1 MDNTSDDGSDE
12 DDDGEATPMPSTS
25 KKAAKTLRGPN
36 KKRAKTVELEDED
49 EEMEFSESEVSQK
62 RFLKGSGKSADKK
75 KKGSGKKPIAKKFIT
90 KSKKSFKTITK
101 NYCPDD
107 APDKQ
112 HKYYFRAFIGGGF
125 HVSLAKWLRN
135 NQKYIQIRKATTG
148 ANIPVSQFKYLKKAI
163 IDMENDCPKE
173 LMKNELSSSESD

>member
-1 MDNTSDDGSDE
+1 
-12 DDDGEATPMPSTS
+12 MPSTS
-25 KKAAKTLRGPN
+25 KKATKARGGSN
-36 KKRAKTVELEDED
+36 KKRAKVLEPEEEE
-49 EEMEFSESEVSQK
+49 EEMEFSENEVSQK
-62 RFLKGSGKSADKK
+62 RFLKGAGKSAEKK
-75 KKGSGKKPIAKKFIT
+75 KKGTGKKPNSKKLSQ
-90 KSKKSFKTITK
+90 SKKSFKTITK

-135 NQKYIQIRKATTG
+135 NQKYVQIRKATTG

-163 IDMENDCPKE
+163 LDMEKGCPKE
-173 LMKNELSSSESD
+173 LMKNELSSSDSD